1 MKSFVVRTLQRIIT
15 KGTLQYTDPQGHT
28 HTFGDETGPVLR
40 FQIRENQTVKRLVWD
55 PLLRSGELFV
65 EGKITIEQGTVYDV
79 LDLMFLNTNFSRER
93 SKTWLFLSVIRY
105 LLRRF
110 KQRNTLKYSKKNIS
124 HHYDLSDAHYRLFLD
139 EDWQYSCAYFEE
151 GINDLGQAQLAK
163 KRHIAAKLALE
174 SNQNVLD
181 IGCGWGGMGLYLASM
196 FDVKVQ
202 GVTLSQEQLKIAN
215 NRAAKM
221 NLSEKA
227 EFKLQDY
234 RTLDNKFDRIVS
246 VGMFEHVGLGHY
258 KEFFSTV
265 NRLMTENGVMLL
277 HSIGRIDGPGFTD
290 PWTEKY
296 IFPGGYIP
304 ALSEVIPII
313 EKSGLVISD
322 IEILR
327 LHYADTLN
335 HWRQRFMKNREQAK
349 KLYDERFCRMWE
361 YFLAT
366 AEIAFRY
373 RDMMVFQIQLCK
385 NQEGVPLTRDYINRE
400 EERLR
405 QIDNSYQT
413 AISDIEV

>member
-1 MKSFVVRTLQRIIT
+1 MKSFVVRTLERIIT
-15 KGTLQYTDPQGHT
+15 KGNLQYIDPDGLT
-28 HTFGDETGPVLR
+28 HTFGDGTGPIAR
-40 FQIRENQTVKRLVWD
+40 FQIQEHKTVRKIMWD
-55 PLLRSGELFV
+55 PILRSGELFV
-65 EGKITIEQGTVYDV
+65 DGKITIEQGTVYDV
-79 LDLMFLNTNFSRER
+79 LELIFENTKFKHE
-93 SKTWLFLSVIRY
+93 KAWLYLEATRY
-105 LLRRF
+105 LMRRF
-110 KQRNTLKYSKKNIS
+110 KQRNTLKYSRKNIS

-151 GINDLGQAQLAK
+151 GNNDLAQAQLAK
-163 KRHIAAKLALE
+163 KRHIAAKLAIK
-174 SNQNVLD
+174 SKQNILD

-196 FDVKVQ
+196 YDIKVQ
-202 GVTLSQEQLKIAN
+202 GVTLSQEQLKVAN
-215 NRAAKM
+215 NRATKM
-221 NLSEKA
+221 ELANKT

-234 RTLDNKFDRIVS
+234 RTLDSKFERIVS

-258 KEFFSTV
+258 KEFFKSI
-265 NRLMTENGVMLL
+265 NRLLTDDGVMLL

-304 ALSEVIPII
+304 ALSEVIPVI
-313 EKSGLVISD
+313 ERSGLVVTD

-335 HWRQRFMKNREQAK
+335 HWRQRFMQNRVKAE

-366 AEIAFRY
+366 AEIAFRF

-385 NQEGVPLTRDYINRE
+385 EQEAVPLTRNYINFE

-405 QIDNSYQT
+405 QLDNSYQT
-413 AISDIEV
+413 TINSIEI

>member
-1 MKSFVVRTLQRIIT
+1 MESFVVKTLNRIIS
-15 KGTLQYTDPQGHT
+15 KGNLQYTDPEGST
-28 HTFGDETGPVLR
+28 HTFGDGTSPVAR
-40 FQIRENQTVKRLVWD
+40 FQIRDHRTIRKMMWD
-55 PLLRSGELFV
+55 PILRAGELFV
-65 EGKITIEQGTVYDV
+65 DGKITIEEGSVYDV
-79 LDLMFLNTNFSRER
+79 LELLFQNSKLNNEEGWVILE
-93 SKTWLFLSVIRY
+93 KIRY

-110 KQRNTLKYSKKNIS
+110 KQRNTLKYSPQNIS

-151 GINDLGQAQLAK
+151 GSDDLSQAQLAK
-163 KRHIAAKLALE
+163 KRHIAAKLAIQP
-174 SNQNVLD
+174 NQKLLD
-181 IGCGWGGMGLYLASM
+181 IGCGWGGMGMYLASAY
-196 FDVKVQ
+196 DIQVE
-202 GVTLSQEQLKIAN
+202 GVTLSQEQLKVAN
-215 NRAAKM
+215 DRAKKM
-221 NLSEKA
+221 GLSDKT

-234 RTLDNKFDRIVS
+234 RTLNSKYDRIVS
-246 VGMFEHVGLGHY
+246 VGMFEHVGLGHF
-258 KEFFSTV
+258 KEYFNSV
-265 NRLMTENGVMLL
+265 NQLLTDDGVMLL

-304 ALSEVIPII
+304 ALSEVIPVI
-313 EKSGLVISD
+313 EKSGLVVTD

-327 LHYADTLN
+327 LHYADTLK
-335 HWRQRFMKNREQAK
+335 HWRARFLKNRDQAK
-349 KLYDERFCRMWE
+349 ELYDERFCRMWE

-405 QIDNSYQT
+405 KVDHEYQT
-413 AISDIEV
+413 AISKFE

>member
-28 HTFGDETGPVLR
+28 HTFGDQTGPVLR
-40 FQIRENQTVKRLVWD
+40 FQINENQTVKSLVWD
-55 PLLRSGELFV
+55 PLLRSGEYFV
-65 EGKITIEQGTVYDV
+65 DGKITIEQGTVYDV
-79 LDLMFLNTNFSRER
+79 LDLMFQNTNFSGER
-93 SKTWLFLSVIRY
+93 SKTWIFLNIIRY

-151 GINDLGQAQLAK
+151 ENIDLAQAQLAK

-174 SNQNVLD
+174 PNQNVLD
-181 IGCGWGGMGLYLASM
+181 IGSGWGGMGLYLASM

-202 GVTLSQEQLKIAN
+202 GVTLSLEQLKIAN
-215 NRAAKM
+215 DRAAKM
-221 NLSEKA
+221 NLSDKA

-234 RTLDNKFDRIVS
+234 RTLDTKFDRIVS

-258 KEFFSTV
+258 KEFFRTA
-265 NRLMTENGVMLL
+265 NRLMTDNGVMLL

-304 ALSEVIPII
+304 ALSEVIPVI
-313 EKSGLVISD
+313 ERSGLVITD

-327 LHYADTLN
+327 LHYAETLN
-335 HWRQRFMKNREQAK
+335 HWRKRFMKTASKPKIYMMKDFAACGNIFLQPL
-349 KLYDERFCRMWE
+349 KLHFDT
-361 YFLAT
+361 AT
-366 AEIAFRY
+366 
-373 RDMMVFQIQLCK
+373 
-385 NQEGVPLTRDYINRE
+385 
-400 EERLR
+400 
-405 QIDNSYQT
+405 
-413 AISDIEV
+413 

>member
-1 MKSFVVRTLQRIIT
+1 MKSFVISTLQRIIT
-15 KGTLQYTDPQGHT
+15 KGNLQYTDPDGET
-28 HTFGDETGPVLR
+28 HTFGDGTGPIAR
-40 FQIRENQTVKRLVWD
+40 FQIREHQTVRKIMWD
-55 PLLRSGELFV
+55 PILRSGELFV
-65 EGKITIEQGTVYDV
+65 DGKITIEQGTVYDV
-79 LDLMFLNTNFSRER
+79 LELIFENTKFKHE
-93 SKTWLFLSVIRY
+93 KAWLYLEAARY

-110 KQRNTLKYSKKNIS
+110 KQRNTLKYSRKNIS

-151 GINDLGQAQLAK
+151 GNNDLSQAQLAK
-163 KRHIAAKLALE
+163 KRHIAAKLAIE
-174 SNQNVLD
+174 SKQNILD

-196 FDVKVQ
+196 YDVKVQ
-202 GVTLSQEQLKIAN
+202 GVTLSQEQLKVAN
-215 NRAAKM
+215 NRATKM
-221 NLSEKA
+221 NLSDKT

-234 RTLDNKFDRIVS
+234 RTLDSKFERIVS

-258 KEFFSTV
+258 KEFFKSV
-265 NRLMTENGVMLL
+265 NRLLTDDGVMLL

-304 ALSEVIPII
+304 ALSEVLPVI
-313 EKSGLVISD
+313 ERSGLVVTD

-335 HWRQRFMKNREQAK
+335 HWRQRFMQNRDKAE

-366 AEIAFRY
+366 AEIAFRF
-373 RDMMVFQIQLCK
+373 RDMMVFQIQICK
-385 NQEGVPLTRDYINRE
+385 EQEGVPLTRNYINLE

-405 QIDNSYQT
+405 QLDSSYQST
-413 AISDIEV
+413 INSIEI